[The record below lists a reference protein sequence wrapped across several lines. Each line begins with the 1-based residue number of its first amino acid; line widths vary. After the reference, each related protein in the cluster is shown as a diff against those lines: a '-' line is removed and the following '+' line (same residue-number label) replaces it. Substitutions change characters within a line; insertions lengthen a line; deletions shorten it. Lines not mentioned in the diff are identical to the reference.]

1 MFDLQDWINYQPG
14 SQIVVPEASIA
25 VPVER
30 QPPDLGWTCIDVEDL
45 GADGSDYIPG
55 VCEKCG
61 NDVLRFLHTLEH
73 PDWPEQMVVG
83 CICASRMCEGYDGRG
98 RETELKNLAIRRSRW
113 LTRNWRESR
122 KGNEFLNLKGYNLGV
137 FPDSRHPGKWNWW
150 IIKGN
155 YKRYGDGPYPSSD
168 HAKMRLFDYLTKP
181 ASTPSA

>member
-1 MFDLQDWINYQPG
+1 MARTNGRRVHLRQQD
-14 SQIVVPEASIA
+14 VPRATTAAA
-25 VPVER
+25 VK
-30 QPPDLGWTCIDVEDL
+30 Q
-45 GADGSDYIPG
+45 
-55 VCEKCG
+55 
-61 NDVLRFLHTLEH
+61 N
-73 PDWPEQMVVG
+73 
-83 CICASRMCEGYDGRG
+83 SR
-98 RETELKNLAIRRSRW
+98 NLAIRASRW